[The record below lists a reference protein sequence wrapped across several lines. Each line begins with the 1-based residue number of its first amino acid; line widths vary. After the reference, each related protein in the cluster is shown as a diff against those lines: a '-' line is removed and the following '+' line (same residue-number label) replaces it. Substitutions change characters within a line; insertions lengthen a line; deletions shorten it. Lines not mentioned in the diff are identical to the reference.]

1 MNRILLSTIG
11 AMLLVGLAHPASYA
25 QETNTQEATPQPAET
40 PKSEIPK
47 SVPED
52 TMSVSALR
60 AQGLLALQKGD
71 NETAILAA
79 DAMIRQH
86 PADARAL
93 RLAADIYLRTGK
105 VDSAARL
112 FDRYLELEP
121 EEMRGLWQRGIAL
134 YFIGD
139 YKRAAKQFEEHRK
152 VNPNDVENAAW
163 HFLCVAK
170 AESLAK
176 ARELILPAPNDPR
189 VPLEEIHLMLKSGD
203 TDAVNRRVNRTPVD
217 SHARADAK
225 FYGDF
230 YLGLYADATG
240 DREQARELLTRTAKG
255 APHHYMGDIARVYAK
270 QLAK

>member
-1 MNRILLSTIG
+1 
-11 AMLLVGLAHPASYA
+11 MLLVGLVLSAGYA
-25 QETNTQEATPQPAET
+25 QETNTQEATPQSET
-40 PKSEIPK
+40 PQ
-47 SVPED
+47 SVPAD
-52 TMSVSALR
+52 TMSVSDLR
-60 AQGLLALQKGD
+60 AQGLSALQKGD
-71 NETAILAA
+71 NKTAILAA
-79 DAMIRQH
+79 DAMMRQH
-86 PADARAL
+86 PANARAL

-105 VDSAARL
+105 FDSAARL
-112 FDRYLELEP
+112 FDRYLESEP

-170 AESLAK
+170 ADSLAK

-189 VPLEEIHLMLKSGD
+189 VPLEEIHQMLKTGD

-240 DREQARELLTRTAKG
+240 DPEQARELLTRTAKG

-270 QLAK
+270 HLAK